1 MIYILLSTVVFL
13 FISLRFSR
21 ACWYVMVVGL
31 FSGLYNLSRFFEVT
45 WYTWY
50 DEFDRENKTGIMPT
64 ALRDNTLYIR

>member
-1 MIYILLSTVVFL
+1 
-13 FISLRFSR
+13 
-21 ACWYVMVVGL
+21 MVVGL

-64 ALRDNTLYIR
+64 ALRDNTLYIRWALACRLAQITMFC